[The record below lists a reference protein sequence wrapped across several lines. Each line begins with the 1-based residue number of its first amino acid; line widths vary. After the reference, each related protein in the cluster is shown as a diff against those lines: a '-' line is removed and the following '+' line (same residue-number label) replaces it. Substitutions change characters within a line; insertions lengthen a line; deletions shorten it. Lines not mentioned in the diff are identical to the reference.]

1 MSRFSRIPGLRILER
16 TIEYINRPAPL
27 NEFRDYDE
35 YWQVRAEDGLTER
48 KLDRFV
54 TIANLIEDGESVLD
68 IGCGDG
74 SFQTYLASSKA
85 RCPSLGLDVSEKAVE
100 LATARGIRAQVINPG
115 LRLKDQVR
123 IGWDVI
129 TLMEVIEHVVD
140 AEELLRQV
148 AELKPKRLFVKLPNV
163 GCLKHRLR
171 LMFGARFPITTIVYH
186 MKEHVRFWT
195 TKDFEQWSNVM
206 GFSVKAVY
214 GQFGRGDSIVQW
226 CTRKYPALFAEQV
239 IYELNPSHT
248 ESSD

>member
-1 MSRFSRIPGLRILER
+1 MNRFSGIPGLRILER

-68 IGCGDG
+68 IGCGDC
-74 SFQTYLASSKA
+74 SFQTYLASRKTK
-85 RCPSLGLDVSEKAVE
+85 CTSLGLDMSQKAIE
-100 LATARGIRAQVINPG
+100 LATSRGISAQLINPG
-115 LRLKDQVR
+115 LRLKEQVR
-123 IGWDVI
+123 TGWDAI
-129 TLMEVIEHVVD
+129 TLMEVIEHIAD
-140 AEELLRQV
+140 AEDLMRQV
-148 AELKPKRLFVKLPNV
+148 AELKPRRLFVTLPNV
-163 GCLKHRLR
+163 GCIKHRLR
-171 LMFGARFPITTIVYH
+171 LMFGARFPITAVYYH
-186 MKEHVRFWT
+186 MKEHIRFWT
-195 TKDFEQWSNVM
+195 VKDFEQWSEAL

-214 GQFGRGDSIVQW
+214 GQFDHGDAIAEWCIRKHPSI
-226 CTRKYPALFAEQV
+226 FADRV